1 MGCLE
6 GDSAGNGQAGQEA
19 LLPPG
24 ARHQEHDGGGVGVP
38 VRQLPILLPPGAKCR
53 EIIFSPESD
62 GSDAINDD
70 EASSDEKVGEL
81 NDSTGADKIEN

>member
-1 MGCLE
+1 MCLQMLC
-6 GDSAGNGQAGQEA
+6 STFQRMQRN
-19 LLPPG
+19 L
-24 ARHQEHDGGGVGVP
+24 
-38 VRQLPILLPPGAKCR
+38 IL
-53 EIIFSPESD
+53 SPESD